1 MEGYRDPF
9 NRGCYPWEEEDPD
22 LLAWY
27 RRLGRLRKAATAL
40 KEGRF
45 RPLARDG
52 AALCFERRDGGAA
65 LLCAVNRGDTEAA
78 LPLPEGWAGVDRQP
92 RGWTGGGGD
101 ILRLP
106 PLGCAILIDN
116 GEEI

>member
-1 MEGYRDPF
+1 MTDCELV
-9 NRGCYPWEEEDPD
+9 E
-22 LLAWY
+22 LAFSM
-27 RRLGRLRKAATAL
+27 L
-40 KEGRF
+40 
-45 RPLARDG
+45 
-52 AALCFERRDGGAA
+52 ERSYSPYSGFAVGAA

-78 LPLPEGWAGVDRQP
+78 LPLPEGWAG
-92 RGWTGGGGD
+92 WTVNLGDGRVEGD

>member
-1 MEGYRDPF
+1 MGP
-9 NRGCYPWEEEDPD
+9 P
-22 LLAWY
+22 
-27 RRLGRLRKAATAL
+27 
-40 KEGRF
+40 
-45 RPLARDG
+45 
-52 AALCFERRDGGAA
+52 LCFERRDGGAA

-78 LPLPEGWAGVDRQP
+78 LPLPEGWAG
-92 RGWTGGGGD
+92 WTVNLGDGRVEGD

>member
-9 NRGCYPWEEEDPD
+9 NRGCYPWGEEDPD

-52 AALCFERRDGGAA
+52 AALCFERRDGGDA
-65 LLCAVNRGDTEAA
+65 LL
-78 LPLPEGWAGVDRQP
+78 
-92 RGWTGGGGD
+92 
-101 ILRLP
+101 
-106 PLGCAILIDN
+106 
-116 GEEI
+116 